1 MNPTGTSRT
10 PSSGRSEAAAPL
22 ARRPHAGDRRY
33 LCALPPPV
41 GAMGRACSPASYQS
55 NQTLLADRLAVV
67 SLVAWAV
74 NDRGVQVRDRVD
86 AVRRRGRSEVDLE
99 VHVAAGRIAAF

>member
-1 MNPTGTSRT
+1 
-10 PSSGRSEAAAPL
+10 
-22 ARRPHAGDRRY
+22 
-33 LCALPPPV
+33 
-41 GAMGRACSPASYQS
+41 MGRACSPASYQS

-86 AVRRRGRSEVDLE
+86 AVRRRGRSEVALE
-99 VHVAAGRIAAF
+99 VHAAAGRIAAFALGSQGVSGRHLLPHQHVKRALGHVSVAGKEVATVQL